1 MRPVAVLPLIVIFGC
16 GPRAASPPPE
26 PAPPPVSRGA
36 GPTPYSP
43 PPPEVCPC
51 ITICVV
57 RDGNLQD
64 LSAAWDSR
72 RGVMLTRDSLPITEI
87 APLTGEYASV
97 AGWYV
102 NNEAIIFRGM
112 RYIRYGL
119 PRVLAI
125 DEIERAGEYGGV
137 PIFIEAGDTTSVPIL
152 YLPSRPGCEFAPF
165 TPLATK

>member
-1 MRPVAVLPLIVIFGC
+1 MRITTLLPFIVLGAC
-16 GPRAASPPPE
+16 GPHAVPE
-26 PAPPPVSRGA
+26 APVPAPPPASRGA
-36 GPTPYSP
+36 GPTPYPP

-51 ITICVV
+51 ITVCVV
-57 RDGNLQD
+57 RNGNLQD
-64 LSAAWDSR
+64 LPAAWDSR

-97 AGWYV
+97 TGWYV
-102 NNEAIIFRGM
+102 NNEPILFRGY

-119 PRVLAI
+119 PRVLGTN
-125 DEIERAGEYGGV
+125 EIERAGEYDGV
-137 PIFIEAGDTTSVPIL
+137 PIFVEAGDTTSVPTL